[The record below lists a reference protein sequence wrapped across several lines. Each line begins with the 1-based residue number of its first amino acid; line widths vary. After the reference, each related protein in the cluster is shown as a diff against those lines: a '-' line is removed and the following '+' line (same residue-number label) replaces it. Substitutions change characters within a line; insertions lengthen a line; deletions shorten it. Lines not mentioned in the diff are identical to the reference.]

1 MSESK
6 KDFYLLKGSTQLKVL
21 RKNDA
26 LMQFLEKMGIRES
39 QDSDFQKLTFKHQAV
54 NKRNQ

>member
-26 LMQFLEKMGIRES
+26 VVEFLERMGVRES
-39 QDSDFQKLTFKHQAV
+39 QDKDFEKLTFKHQAV